1 VRAALRTALLTRRR
15 SHRLPG
21 AGVPHPRRADGYEF
35 AELREYVAGDDPRR
49 IDWAAT
55 ARAGALQ
62 TRVLY
67 EDHALV
73 LGAAIDPSASMRVGR
88 TRSAYDAAVAAL
100 VAWYA
105 LATGD
110 DRCVRATSQGVVSDA
125 RRRGPSAAAV
135 CGSVR
140 DEPVAPF
147 DATLRVAA
155 ALVPRDASL
164 LLVSDF
170 FELDAQRETVRALGA
185 RFDVTAL
192 VVRDPWFD
200 GLPLG
205 GFVRL
210 RDAESGAVRRV
221 FVGRAERARYAAAV
235 RAREDAVCAELTLL
249 GARAAVLDDDP
260 DGALAAAFG
269 LT

>member
-1 VRAALRTALLTRRR
+1 MQP
-15 SHRLPG
+15 S
-21 AGVPHPRRADGYEF
+21 PRWWRGS
-35 AELREYVAGDDPRR
+35 
-49 IDWAAT
+49 I
-55 ARAGALQ
+55 
-62 TRVLY
+62 
-67 EDHALV
+67 
-73 LGAAIDPSASMRVGR
+73 
-88 TRSAYDAAVAAL
+88 
-100 VAWYA
+100 
-105 LATGD
+105 ATGD

-221 FVGRAERARYAAAV
+221 FVGRAERARYAGAV